1 MGMLNLLFFCDNLG
15 YHVKVKNTRRQTMN
29 KLYIIGAFL
38 GIGAALFTKI
48 DKNCKKIDK
57 KCKHKS
63 FTYINILLK

>member
-15 YHVKVKNTRRQTMN
+15 YHVKVKNRRKTMN

-38 GIGAALFTKI
+38 GAWAALFIKI
-48 DKNCKKIDK
+48 DKNCK
-57 KCKHKS
+57 HKG

>member
-15 YHVKVKNTRRQTMN
+15 YHVKVKNRRKTMN

-38 GIGAALFTKI
+38 GVWAALFIKI
-48 DKNCKKIDK
+48 DKNCKYKG
-57 KCKHKS
+57 

>member
-1 MGMLNLLFFCDNLG
+1 
-15 YHVKVKNTRRQTMN
+15 MN

-38 GIGAALFTKI
+38 GVWAALFTKI

-63 FTYINILLK
+63 FTYINFLLKWRCIDFV

>member
-15 YHVKVKNTRRQTMN
+15 YHVKVKNTRMKTMN

-48 DKNCKKIDK
+48 DKNCK
-57 KCKHKS
+57 HNG

>member
-15 YHVKVKNTRRQTMN
+15 YHVKVKNTRRKTMN

-38 GIGAALFTKI
+38 GVWAALSIISKI
-48 DKNCKKIDK
+48 DKNCK
-57 KCKHKS
+57 HKG